1 MTCRRTIAIPAD
13 NGHVLIIPLL
23 DAARQLIVLYRRT
36 ASSVRRLCAGGG
48 EGEENMLVMS
58 GRTSESKSTVAIT
71 EACIH
76 RQALKVLLCSIL
88 VALARKARIF
98 VTMTS
103 STDPCNNN
111 TTCRRSA
118 GTNNRWG
125 R

>member
-1 MTCRRTIAIPAD
+1 MRR
-13 NGHVLIIPLL
+13 
-23 DAARQLIVLYRRT
+23 
-36 ASSVRRLCAGGG
+36 GG

-58 GRTSESKSTVAIT
+58 GWTSESKSTVAIT
-71 EACIH
+71 EACTH

-118 GTNNRWG
+118 GTNNR
-125 R
+125 